1 MRKENGVADKSECYK
16 FIQVAIVGITQFFGS
31 HLTDYQ
37 LLEVSKI
44 LYQKFWYW
52 RLLDWKNFKERVC
65 GLSYG
70 KDHGKVYSFVNTA
83 HILEWANAYDADWTG
98 SAESET
104 QHDHDQLKKVSEQER
119 SLSIEI
125 EAGKEA
131 DFHNKQVQDFKE
143 KTLKQYDTKPA
154 EENIV

>member
-1 MRKENGVADKSECYK
+1 ML
-16 FIQVAIVGITQFFGS
+16 GIIQFFGS
-31 HLTDYQ
+31 QLTDYQ

-83 HILEWANAYDADWTG
+83 HILEWANAYDVDWSL
-98 SAESET
+98 SAESESVH
-104 QHDHDQLKKVSEQER
+104 QHDQLKKVSEQER
-119 SLSIEI
+119 SIAIEI

-143 KTLKQYDTKPA
+143 KTLKEYSQTPKP
-154 EENIV
+154 ENIV